1 MSELKHLIYA
11 LGMAV
16 IFILIKQYERN
27 HVVLSN
33 GTADNYMVITPSILK
48 KVYMMMF
55 AVGIILYGAFL
66 ILYLKKVAGV
76 TKGHL
81 RFAFVF
87 AVIGLIVVAF
97 ACKWR
102 LEVSG
107 ERMKMSPLLN
117 KTIMVDVCELDKAR
131 IDSKGGLT
139 IYYKGKKVMKVDPLC
154 VNYDKLC
161 DTLFKYH
168 KL

>member
-11 LGMAV
+11 FGMAV

-27 HVVLSN
+27 HAVLSN

-76 TKGHL
+76 TKWHF

-97 ACKWR
+97 ACKWK

-107 ERMKMSPLLN
+107 ERMKMSPLL
-117 KTIMVDVCELDKAR
+117 I
-131 IDSKGGLT
+131 
-139 IYYKGKKVMKVDPLC
+139 
-154 VNYDKLC
+154 
-161 DTLFKYH
+161 H
-168 KL
+168 